1 MSRLLLYYSDK
12 DHNKK
17 QFEEKGVLFYIKH
30 VVYHL
35 GKSVM
40 LTDLLP
46 TA

>member
-1 MSRLLLYYSDK
+1 MSQLLFYYSNK

-17 QFEEKGVLFYIKH
+17 QFEEKRALFYIKH
-30 VVYHL
+30 VVYHP

-46 TA
+46 